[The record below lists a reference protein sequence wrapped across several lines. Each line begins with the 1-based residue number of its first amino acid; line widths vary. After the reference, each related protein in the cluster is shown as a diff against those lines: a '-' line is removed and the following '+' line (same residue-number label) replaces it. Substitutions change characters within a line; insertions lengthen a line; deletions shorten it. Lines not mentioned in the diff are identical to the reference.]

1 MRLAVGVNDRPCS
14 RLAPRNG
21 DMVRTPIVERT
32 SETSQSIT
40 TNFLHIKSHA
50 SYVQYASKLGL
61 WLVVIGIEER
71 ESCFK
76 KKLLQA
82 KTPFLGSGN
91 QKEELRLCKNP
102 APEGKTRKGQ
112 KSAVFVGKGF
122 LVSLY
127 VCFSCFKIPEGPQ
140 ENLCCRKK
148 KGPYWIWIQCT
159 IMWNV
164 NLAVGLL
171 W

>member
-1 MRLAVGVNDRPCS
+1 MIARVHALHQEMATWYEHPSLKGRRKPLTVDHHELFTHQVARKLCTICAQVGALVGSDRDWGMRVL
-14 RLAPRNG
+14 L
-21 DMVRTPIVERT
+21 
-32 SETSQSIT
+32 Q
-40 TNFLHIKSHA
+40 
-50 SYVQYASKLGL
+50 
-61 WLVVIGIEER
+61 
-71 ESCFK
+71 K
-76 KKLLQA
+76 KVLQA
-82 KTPFLGSGN
+82 KTAFLGSGN

-140 ENLCCRKK
+140 QNLCCRKK